1 MLYTQKIKQAD
12 KIINRLIDE
21 VSHILLATDMEN
33 YAAAR
38 FLLPWL
44 EEDAENAIKS
54 LSLNAEDEVIYL
66 QKINNYLGKYSDNP
80 PDRNTANQN
89 SR

>member
-1 MLYTQKIKQAD
+1 MLYTQKIKRAN

-21 VSHILLATDMEN
+21 VSHIFLETETEK
-33 YAAAR
+33 YAAAK

-54 LSLNAEDEVIYL
+54 LELKAEDEMIYL
-66 QKINNYLGKYSDNP
+66 QKINNYMGKYSDNP
-80 PDRNTANQN
+80 PYKNTSKQN
-89 SR
+89 SG